1 MSRHPLSPI
10 LTQLAAACSGLSH
23 RVGQGWLRPVLQ
35 ALQPQAVLRVEGLR
49 VDQRLVALT
58 IDDSPS
64 AETAGILDMLRDH
77 DATATFFI
85 HGANIRSAAE
95 TRLLRRMLDE
105 GHEVGNHMPE
115 SVPSVQLKPFEFAA
129 EFERNHLILLDHET
143 KPVRFRPSHGF
154 YNHPMAEFM
163 RTRGVEL
170 GYRPEFYLGLNFPW
184 DAFFDIPEWY
194 ARHNARAAVPGRIVV
209 FHDNQD
215 RRDRRGTIINQSR
228 RTLAALPVFFSEL
241 EKQGFK
247 ARSLAHVEGAC
258 ERRVARER
266 Y

>member
-1 MSRHPLSPI
+1 M
-10 LTQLAAACSGLSH
+10 
-23 RVGQGWLRPVLQ
+23 
-35 ALQPQAVLRVEGLR
+35 
-49 VDQRLVALT
+49 DQRLVALT

-64 AETAGILDMLRDH
+64 QETAAILDMLRDH

-85 HGANIRSAAE
+85 HGAKIRSAAE
-95 TRLLRRMLDE
+95 TQLLRRILDE

-129 EFERNHLILLDHET
+129 EFERNHRILLDNKT
-143 KPVRFRPSHGF
+143 KPVRFRPSHAL
-154 YNHPMAEFM
+154 YNRAMAEFM

-184 DAFFDIPEWY
+184 DVFFEIPGWY

-215 RRDRRGTIINQSR
+215 RRDRRGRIINQSL
-228 RTLAALPVFFSEL
+228 RTLAALPVFFAEL
-241 EKQGFK
+241 DRQGFR
-247 ARSLAHVEGAC
+247 ARSLAHAESVIHSPSAPTT
-258 ERRVARER
+258 
-266 Y
+266 

>member
-1 MSRHPLSPI
+1 MSRHRLYPF

-23 RVGQGWLRPVLQ
+23 RVGQGWLRPALQ
-35 ALQPQAVLRVEGLR
+35 ALQPQAILRIEGLLT
-49 VDQRLVALT
+49 DQKMVALT
-58 IDDSPS
+58 IDDAPSP
-64 AETAGILDMLRDH
+64 ETTRILDMLRDH

-85 HGANIRSAAE
+85 HGARIRGPAE
-95 TRLLRRMLDE
+95 KRIVCRIHDE

-129 EFERNHLILLDHET
+129 EFERNHQILLDNET

-154 YNHPMAEFM
+154 YNRPMAEFM

-215 RRDRRGTIINQSR
+215 RRDRRGTVINQSR

-247 ARSLAHVEGAC
+247 ARSLAHVEGAS
-258 ERRVARER
+258 ERRAAGER
-266 Y
+266 D